1 MEGAYARIYFRFQV
15 KLLLCKRGLR
25 DAVKH
30 TMSMDLAE
38 KDAQDLKGEKG
49 TRPEEAV
56 NNGAKIRP

>member
-1 MEGAYARIYFRFQV
+1 M
-15 KLLLCKRGLR
+15 LLCKRGLR